1 MRALFP
7 FALTLLSS
15 WSLKH
20 EHDKEYVRVGLK
32 SSTRVQCSSTQNWVE
47 MTCGSKQVWNWNVSC
62 SLYSP
67 WASDKVHP
75 EVLRPPPGLT
85 VWGGGASYSHQA
97 SVCEGL
103 RWKQCDG
110 RASVVGPHWRRLEVG
125 SDHWPPHCP
134 HLAYCDEPQ
143 SEMPRST
150 RSQSEIIPLIKNS
163 LSCPSMWKEM
173 VIF

>member
-1 MRALFP
+1 MRPLFP
-7 FALTLLSS
+7 FTLTLLSS

-32 SSTRVQCSSTQNWVE
+32 ISTGVQCLLTQNWVE
-47 MTCGSKQVWNWNVSC
+47 MTHGSKQVWNWNVSC

-75 EVLRPPPGLT
+75 EVLRLPPGLT
-85 VWGGGASYSHQA
+85 VWGGGASHSHQG
-97 SVCEGL
+97 SVCKGL
-103 RWKQCDG
+103 RWKPCNG
-110 RASVVGPHWRRLEVG
+110 RAPVVRLHWCLLEVG

-134 HLAYCDEPQ
+134 PLAYCDEPQ
-143 SEMPRST
+143 SEMPRSN
-150 RSQSEIIPLIKNS
+150 RSQSKTIPLIKNS
-163 LSCPSMWKEM
+163 LSCPSMLKEM